1 MTTRKIPAARLPQD
15 LRDVRKGHSL
25 NSSNTFTLGNEKID
39 ASTAAGVPTA
49 VLYMEP
55 VRFGACPAAGTCV
68 KACLHTAGNPLYHA
82 AKFAARRRRSDAFHF
97 KPAAFKRLLVLELAR
112 FASKNPDAQILGVR
126 LNGTTDHAWENEG
139 ISIDDTLHSYLL
151 AKFSVYVPV
160 GEYRSIIQVCRFID
174 SRIVNYDYSK
184 RIDRDFA
191 WCKMMKYHLTLSHG
205 SKHDT
210 LKCAV
215 ENGLNYAAPFTTKK
229 KQNLPADF
237 TVNGRRFPVLD
248 GDLHDF
254 RPWDD
259 STETHIIG
267 LRYKRAKNAS
277 PADAA
282 AFCIDAQPVS
292 TSTRAVM

>member
-1 MTTRKIPAARLPQD
+1 MTPQKISAPRLPQD
-15 LRDVRKGHSL
+15 LRDLRTDHTL
-25 NSSNTFTLGNEKID
+25 NSSNVFTFGNEKLD
-39 ASTAAGVPTA
+39 KSTALGAPTA

-55 VRFGACPAAGTCV
+55 IRFGACPAAGSCV
-68 KACLHTAGNPLYHA
+68 KACLHTAGNPLYFA

-112 FASKNPDAQILGVR
+112 FASKNPEASILGVR
-126 LNGTTDHAWENEG
+126 LNGTTDHAFENEG
-139 ISIDDTLHSYLL
+139 VLIDDALHSYLL
-151 AKFSVYVPV
+151 AKFSIYVPV

-174 SRIVNYDYSK
+174 SRIVNYDYTK

-191 WCKMMKYHLTLSHG
+191 WCKMMGYQLTMSHG
-205 SKHDT
+205 SKFDT

-215 ENGLNYAAPFTTKK
+215 ENGLNYAAPFTTKR
-229 KQNLPADF
+229 KQALPAEI
-237 TVNGRRFPVLD
+237 TIYGRLFPVLD

-259 STETHIIG
+259 NSQTNVVG
-267 LRYKRAKNAS
+267 LRYKRAKNAT

-282 AFCIDAQPVS
+282 AFCIDSQPVGKN
-292 TSTRAVM
+292 TPAAV